1 MQNLGPRYI
10 IAFTFT
16 SRGSSRKSGRSD
28 TTNESE
34 SEEMSRFAHDF
45 VLEEIISRYG
55 TGKNYNVMSEGRLE
69 VLSRANELSRR
80 VSADLLQKVEDLAR
94 RAKEIIDMFDRIYEV
109 AKEEGYPID
118 EILRDKER
126 LKEFLRM

>member
-1 MQNLGPRYI
+1 
-10 IAFTFT
+10 
-16 SRGSSRKSGRSD
+16 
-28 TTNESE
+28 
-34 SEEMSRFAHDF
+34 
-45 VLEEIISRYG
+45 
-55 TGKNYNVMSEGRLE
+55 

>member
-1 MQNLGPRYI
+1 M
-10 IAFTFT
+10 
-16 SRGSSRKSGRSD
+16 
-28 TTNESE
+28 
-34 SEEMSRFAHDF
+34 
-45 VLEEIISRYG
+45 
-55 TGKNYNVMSEGRLE
+55 
-69 VLSRANELSRR
+69 LSRANELSRR

>member
-80 VSADLLQKVEDLAR
+80 VSADLLQVEQLIKIGANR
-94 RAKEIIDMFDRIYEV
+94 YSWRYGQSIDFV
-109 AKEEGYPID
+109 V
-118 EILRDKER
+118 
-126 LKEFLRM
+126 LKD